1 MHYLAIARLF
11 SSGYNEV
18 LGVLMSGDNL
28 GYNRI
33 MPGSVVEVLRVFAR
47 CKENQLVDGR
57 YKYWF
62 RDNIIGN
69 NPDHDLLEKFTAIM
83 LLLAPKDCPE
93 VFHLISVEHLSLI
106 KSGKKKIEY
115 YGNLLKGDKDLCD
128 HFPQIAEIN
137 IRARIQ
143 SAIRLFEKANK
154 TNLASID
161 LPKHLINEFEGG
173 FYTIFNANKEY
184 VLDGVNADDSSNKT
198 ERVEMGGYTCQLYK
212 QPFVAEREIDVT
224 DYCWDEAQKFKSRYQ
239 YMVYSALSQMN
250 ITDISLPVK
259 DFEAYFVKRYG
270 RLGEDYMIIDSDSL
284 MPIFCDFD
292 KNPRNT
298 ISVLHRQFRG
308 ADHRLYDLSIGW
320 YLRDIPEL
328 EPFKKTIVIIKK
340 QDLPFVYSTINEDKV
355 SISLDDESDNE
366 KGLAVVRI
374 TVNPNWAIRYNREA
388 KIVRVLL
395 TGSR

>member
-1 MHYLAIARLF
+1 
-11 SSGYNEV
+11 
-18 LGVLMSGDNL
+18 
-28 GYNRI
+28 
-33 MPGSVVEVLRVFAR
+33 
-47 CKENQLVDGR
+47 
-57 YKYWF
+57 
-62 RDNIIGN
+62 
-69 NPDHDLLEKFTAIM
+69 
-83 LLLAPKDCPE
+83 
-93 VFHLISVEHLSLI
+93 
-106 KSGKKKIEY
+106 
-115 YGNLLKGDKDLCD
+115 
-128 HFPQIAEIN
+128 
-137 IRARIQ
+137 
-143 SAIRLFEKANK
+143 
-154 TNLASID
+154 
-161 LPKHLINEFEGG
+161 LINEFEGG